1 MSININNTT
10 SFFQFEN
17 RESLRNTAKNILQK
31 SSTNEQLSKDL
42 LNKTIFEQNNSLKE
56 YFPDTQM
63 FILKSSTQGTLSNT
77 LKETQKY
84 LKKHSVPNE
93 NKKKYVLGEIL
104 GLESL
109 NEELSYTG
117 ELANFEIDKN
127 TKNIFIAA

>member
-1 MSININNTT
+1 
-10 SFFQFEN
+10 
-17 RESLRNTAKNILQK
+17 
-31 SSTNEQLSKDL
+31 
-42 LNKTIFEQNNSLKE
+42 
-56 YFPDTQM
+56 M

-109 NEELSYTG
+109 NEELNYTG